1 MTLSADAHRAWP
13 APPLQ
18 APQTCLPACHP
29 DGFPWL
35 SLAFLQ
41 ANFFLPPLQLQ
52 DRQTTAKWENAN
64 CKLAVLQV
72 FPASL
77 LSHHYL
83 LTLDFLV
90 SVGCLL
96 IEYKKNAWNHY
107 HGDRQAATM
116 FLARQNNF
124 KALCPRHFSIKG
136 AQSGF
141 KHQILMQPGFRRSD

>member
-35 SLAFLQ
+35 SLAFFQ
-41 ANFFLPPLQLQ
+41 AIFFLPPLQLQ

-90 SVGCLL
+90 SAGCLL
-96 IEYKKNAWNHY
+96 IEYKKMLGTITTVTDKQQPCSWL
-107 HGDRQAATM
+107 DRTIS
-116 FLARQNNF
+116 R
-124 KALCPRHFSIKG
+124 LCV
-136 AQSGF
+136 
-141 KHQILMQPGFRRSD
+141 PGISQLKEHKVDLSTRF